1 MKVPKVSVII
11 PVYKAEKYIEQ
22 CVRSLFEQS
31 LDEIE
36 FIFIDDCGGDDS
48 INIITR
54 ILEKYPTRQSQV
66 KIIHHDI
73 NLGVGQSRQD
83 GIDVATGEFIIHCD
97 ADDWVDHRMY
107 QKLYQA
113 AKDHNADIVACG
125 YTEVFLT
132 KEINH
137 SEFVP
142 KTKYDRV
149 KAIIDGKLHGSLWNK
164 LVRKKLYTT
173 AAIKFEPDIC
183 FWEDLGAAIRFFYIA
198 VNVININECLY
209 YYRRNDESATASLN
223 EAKVY
228 SMIAVAKDSIN
239 FLKGTDDK
247 INFTPIIQQL
257 AFNSKKNLL
266 ITGNGCYN
274 PKKWRETFP
283 EYNRYVF
290 KIRATPLVR
299 LFYILAIC
307 HIDFISRIYVSRPPF
322 LLKIKHFL
330 LR

>member
-1 MKVPKVSVII
+1 MQTPKVSVII
-11 PVYKAEKYIEQ
+11 PVYKVEKYIER
-22 CVRSLFEQS
+22 CVRSLFEQT
-31 LDEIE
+31 LNELE

-66 KIIHHDI
+66 KIIHHNT

-83 GIDVATGEFIIHCD
+83 GINAAIGEYIIHCD
-97 ADDWVDHRMY
+97 PDDSVAITMYEKMYNTAIETRADFVM
-107 QKLYQA
+107 
-113 AKDHNADIVACG
+113 CG
-125 YTEVFLT
+125 Y
-132 KEINH
+132 
-137 SEFVP
+137 SEFNNIGRHDYLLQP
-142 KTKYDRV
+142 IPDGRIERI
-149 KAIIDGKLHGSLWNK
+149 KAFSARKIKGGLWNK
-164 LVRKKLYTT
+164 LIHRKRYSEHQICFEFGIDLWEDKG
-173 AAIKFEPDIC
+173 AIIKFLITAEKT
-183 FWEDLGAAIRFFYIA
+183 AYVA
-198 VNVININECLY
+198 ECLY
-209 YYRRNDESATASLN
+209 YYHRNDQSLTANLTC
-223 EAKVY
+223 KKID
-228 SMIAVAKDSIN
+228 SMIAVAKDVISFIERY
-239 FLKGTDDK
+239 GVSTEY
-247 INFTPIIQQL
+247 IRQI
-257 AFNSKKNLL
+257 AFDSKKNLL

-299 LFYILAIC
+299 MFYILAIC